1 MGIIS
6 SAGVYLVE
14 FLALKYSPAINFSF
28 LIRTVML
35 FTFVFSFI
43 FLGEKITKK
52 KMILATLLLI
62 GAYLVTT
69 KGQAISLTR
78 GDLFTL
84 LQAALIAL
92 GNNVL
97 GKMATNRMSVAL
109 TASSSV
115 LIGFIPKIII
125 AVSFTQ
131 IVFPS
136 RTISIIS
143 LAVVYILLTQL
154 RFNAYKNASASYV
167 TMVFSFTPVFVFVM
181 AVLFL
186 KESLTPVQIVGGS
199 LIILAGILVEKLKV

>member
-1 MGIIS
+1 MI
-6 SAGVYLVE
+6 
-14 FLALKYSPAINFSF
+14 FS
-28 LIRTVML
+28 
-35 FTFVFSFI
+35 
-43 FLGEKITKK
+43 
-52 KMILATLLLI
+52 TLLLI

>member
-1 MGIIS
+1 
-6 SAGVYLVE
+6 
-14 FLALKYSPAINFSF
+14 
-28 LIRTVML
+28 
-35 FTFVFSFI
+35 
-43 FLGEKITKK
+43 
-52 KMILATLLLI
+52 MILATLLLI